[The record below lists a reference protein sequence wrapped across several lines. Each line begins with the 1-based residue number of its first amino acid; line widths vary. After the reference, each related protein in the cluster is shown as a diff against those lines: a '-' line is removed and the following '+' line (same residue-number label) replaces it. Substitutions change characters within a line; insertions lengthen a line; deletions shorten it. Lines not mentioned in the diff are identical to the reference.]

1 MHSQWE
7 LILVNMKSGKTFLN
21 TEIHSGEWKSLYI
34 SYCIY
39 CINTVEG

>member
-1 MHSQWE
+1 MGTDISQHDA
-7 LILVNMKSGKTFLN
+7 MKSGKTFLN